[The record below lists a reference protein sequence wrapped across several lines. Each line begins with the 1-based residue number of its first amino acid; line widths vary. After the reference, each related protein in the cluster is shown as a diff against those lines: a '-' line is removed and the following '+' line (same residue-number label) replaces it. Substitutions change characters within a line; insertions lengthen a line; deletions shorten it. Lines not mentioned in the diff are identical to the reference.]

1 MEAVLEGE
9 VSGLDGK
16 YGPSGL
22 TPDQE
27 FEVMVRL
34 ETALVERLVILTH
47 DADGRPV
54 YVIGKLYPI
63 STPNGDIPFTYPN
76 TAFTPMF
83 WPEIDSPWMSVS
95 SCAHGVPIV
104 DAYPLRI
111 EGEYEAVR

>member
-47 DADGRPV
+47 DADGRLV

-83 WPEIDSPWMSVS
+83 WP
-95 SCAHGVPIV
+95 VPTVNEYI
-104 DAYPLRI
+104 ALFTPRI
-111 EGEYEAVR
+111 EGEYEEAR